1 MPTLRGPLR
10 PGLRASLRGPGA
22 SPCARDP
29 APGGAAMTPQPDVY
43 DVACLAGGTQR
54 VVDTALVAL
63 VVTGRV
69 RAVAPGELQVVSP
82 RRRHP
87 VEAAVLDAV
96 GARGR
101 RSVETVRWRAL
112 GDDRVTE
119 VVRRLR
125 HEGLLG
131 RLLGPTAAGRRLL
144 RDARAGDGD
153 PVRRVALDGVQRLP
167 DPALRAAVVEPPRRP
182 VVPGAGTPWELTFA
196 DGCEA
201 AHRTR
206 EELMGRLY
214 DARG

>member
-1 MPTLRGPLR
+1 
-10 PGLRASLRGPGA
+10 
-22 SPCARDP
+22 
-29 APGGAAMTPQPDVY
+29 MTPQPDVY

-69 RAVAPGELQVVSP
+69 RAVAPGELQVADP

-112 GDDRVTE
+112 GDDRVTA
-119 VVRRLR
+119 VARRLR
-125 HEGLLG
+125 REGLLG

-144 RDARAGDGD
+144 RGARPGAGD
-153 PVRRVALDGVQRLP
+153 PVRPVALDGPHRLE
-167 DPALRAAVVEPPRRP
+167 DPALRAAVLEPPPRP
-182 VVPGAGTPWELTFA
+182 VLPGAATPWELTFA
-196 DGCEA
+196 DNCEVA
-201 AHRTR
+201 RRTR
-206 EELMGRLY
+206 EELVSRAQHGR
-214 DARG
+214 G